1 MEYLEGGSLRDL
13 LDSRKQPLKE
23 PVLARFIQNILQGL
37 KYLHMERRIHRDI
50 KAANVLISKS
60 GVAKLVDFGVSQQ
73 LTKTMQKRNTFVGTP
88 YWMAPE
94 VIAASYYD
102 EKVFK
107 GCP

>member
-1 MEYLEGGSLRDL
+1 
-13 LDSRKQPLKE
+13 
-23 PVLARFIQNILQGL
+23 LARFIQNILQGL